1 MTAGSDQ
8 PYVEPISL
16 TDADTHIYEAIA
28 TLEYTG
34 TARLPVTRSRRRRTA
49 MTTRS
54 SGRLPSSPGAAF

>member
-8 PYVEPISL
+8 PYVDPISL

-34 TARLPVTRSRRRRTA
+34 RA
-49 MTTRS
+49 
-54 SGRLPSSPGAAF
+54 GYPG